1 MTVLIV
7 LAVLVAIALVVGSAL
22 LINQYSQ
29 ERYRYAPFSLPNI
42 VTIVIAIAM
51 LFLANHLVPDGQE
64 FSNIV
69 SEAINLRVT
78 LEASNT
84 VALVGLAALVTI
96 GLYINIS
103 VRSNFLIGTYAF
115 VVQLL
120 AAVVVLALL
129 WLIFIIGSSKNEA
142 EQEKAKAKAAKTGE
156 VATVG

>member
-1 MTVLIV
+1 MTVLII

-29 ERYRYAPFSLPNI
+29 ERYRYTPFSLPNI
-42 VTIVIAIAM
+42 VTIIVAIAM
-51 LFLANHLVPDGQE
+51 LFLANHLVPEGQQ
-64 FSNIV
+64 FSNVI

-84 VALVGLAALVTI
+84 VALVGLSALI
-96 GLYINIS
+96 AMILYISIS
-103 VRSNFLIGTYAF
+103 VRTNFLIGTYAF
-115 VVQLL
+115 IVQLV

-129 WLIFIIGSSKNEA
+129 WLIFMIGSSKKET
-142 EQEKAKAKAAKTGE
+142 EQEKAKAKSTKAGE